1 MNKLKEK
8 RIAKGLT
15 QAQLAELAGLSRQ
28 MISHIEIGKNTINVH
43 HARDLAQV
51 LECEI
56 EDFFI

>member
-1 MNKLKEK
+1 M
-8 RIAKGLT
+8 AKGLT

-28 MISHIEIGKNTINVH
+28 MISHVETNKNTINVH